1 MDFHHIHMFQPSVTK
16 GYLLASC
23 TKVLG
28 DKSLMISQFGNI
40 STGTSIPGKQRQ
52 QTWTSSLQQLKDLI
66 WDFWGFSPAETSTM
80 WAWLSLAAQCSS
92 LTICIL
98 QPFATHGNFTPLLQ
112 PRWTCIATHM
122 IFNKKMMIVSPWQ
135 HGYHTTS
142 IIRTQITRFTM
153 SYKKH
158 KASNDFE
165 DLKVAHK
172 QTSCGVARKYHK

>member
-1 MDFHHIHMFQPSVTK
+1 MDFHHIHMFQPSFTK

-52 QTWTSSLQQLKDLI
+52 QTWTSSFATIKGSHR
-66 WDFWGFSPAETSTM
+66 DFWGFSPAETSTM

-98 QPFATHGNFTPLLQ
+98 QPFATHGKSLLLQ
-112 PRWTCIATHM
+112 PRWACIAIHM
-122 IFNKKMMIVSPWQ
+122 IFNKNMMIVSPWQ

-142 IIRTQITRFTM
+142 IIRT
-153 SYKKH
+153 
-158 KASNDFE
+158 
-165 DLKVAHK
+165 
-172 QTSCGVARKYHK
+172 

>member
-1 MDFHHIHMFQPSVTK
+1 MDFHHIHMFQPSFTK
-16 GYLLASC
+16 GYLPASC

-28 DKSLMISQFGNI
+28 DNSLMISQFGNI
-40 STGTSIPGKQRQ
+40 STGTSIPGKQGQ

-98 QPFATHGNFTPLLQ
+98 QPFATHGKSPLLQ
-112 PRWTCIATHM
+112 PRWACIAIHM
-122 IFNKKMMIVSPWQ
+122 IFNKNMMMVSPWQ

-142 IIRTQITRFTM
+142 IIRTKITHFTM
-153 SYKKH
+153 SCKLH
-158 KASNDFE
+158 KTSNDFE
-165 DLKVAHK
+165 ILKVAHK
-172 QTSCGVARKYHK
+172 QTTFGVAKKYHK

>member
-28 DKSLMISQFGNI
+28 DNSLMISQFGNI

-52 QTWTSSLQQLKDLI
+52 QTWTSSFATIKGSHR
-66 WDFWGFSPAETSTM
+66 DFWGFSPAETSTM

-98 QPFATHGNFTPLLQ
+98 QPFATHGKITLTSAKMSMHSNSHDIQQKYDDCVPMAAWLS
-112 PRWTCIATHM
+112 H
-122 IFNKKMMIVSPWQ
+122 NKHYKNLN
-135 HGYHTTS
+135 HTL
-142 IIRTQITRFTM
+142 
-153 SYKKH
+153 H
-158 KASNDFE
+158 HE
-165 DLKVAHK
+165 L
-172 QTSCGVARKYHK
+172 